1 LTPRSRFIADM
12 VMSPQI
18 NNGYAFDGLIKK
30 LKAIEPEFTKAAN
43 LKKR

>member
-1 LTPRSRFIADM
+1 
-12 VMSPQI
+12 MSPQI

-43 LKKR
+43 LKKRKVKKLETAAVS